1 MVSAF
6 KTTREP
12 SYCTN
17 IRNRLKFAAIDIGS
31 NAVRLQIARLND
43 KGSQEPF
50 KRVEFV
56 RIPIRLGDD
65 AFKQGKISKEKRAVF
80 YKAMEA
86 FSLLMKAYEVD
97 HYMACATSAMR
108 EASNGKKIASKVE
121 EKCGLKIEIIDGRR
135 ESELILQSI
144 DQYFKPNRTYLTI
157 DVGGGS
163 TEMTVIKNRKS
174 FDSVSFDVGTVRLLD
189 GAIKGKNWEAIEKYV
204 KNHLPDMPEAKA
216 IATSGTINKIA
227 SILNPDSSELQI
239 SRTQLETFYKTL
251 KKMSFAERIETY
263 KLNPDR
269 ADVIEPSAEIYLK
282 ILKWAGIE
290 QLYAPSA
297 GLKDGIL
304 YELLSKHGPHKVKA

>member
-1 MVSAF
+1 M
-6 KTTREP
+6 
-12 SYCTN
+12 
-17 IRNRLKFAAIDIGS
+17 KFAAIDIGS

-43 KGSQEPF
+43 NGGPEPY

-65 AFKQGKISKEKRAVF
+65 AFRHKKISKEKRQVF

-86 FSLLMKAYEVD
+86 FKLLMEAYGVE

-108 EASNGKKIASKVE
+108 EAKNGDKIANKVE
-121 EKCGLKIEIIDGRR
+121 KDIGLSIDIIDGRR
-135 ESELILQSI
+135 ESELILKSI
-144 DQYFKPNRTYLTI
+144 AHFFKPDKNYLTI

-163 TEMTVIKNRKS
+163 TEMTVIKNCKAY
-174 FDSVSFDVGTVRLLD
+174 DSVSFDVGTVRLLD
-189 GAIKGKNWEAIEKYV
+189 SGVSKKVWKELEDYV
-204 KNHLPDMPEAKA
+204 KSHIGDVHHTDA

-227 SILNPDSSELQI
+227 SIINPASAELSITTQ
-239 SRTQLETFYKTL
+239 QLEDFYRNI
-251 KKMSFAERIETY
+251 KKMSMKERAEHY

-269 ADVIEPSAEIYLK
+269 ADVIEPSADIYLR
-282 ILKWAGIE
+282 ILKWADIH

-304 YELLSKHGPHKVKA
+304 YELLERNGK